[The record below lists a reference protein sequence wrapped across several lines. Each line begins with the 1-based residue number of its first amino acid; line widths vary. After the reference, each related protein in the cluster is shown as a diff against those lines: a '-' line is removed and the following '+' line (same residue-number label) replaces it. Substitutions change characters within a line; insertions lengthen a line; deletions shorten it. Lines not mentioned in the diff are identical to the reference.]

1 MGEILL
7 LQSSVRLNILI
18 MTGSL
23 FGCDYCCTTNM
34 NSLKKGEKYTSIND
48 LRKKFGQKK
57 HFGVS
62 QTILIL
68 RKPFQNYPFWCLYCG
83 YYYCTKNTKM
93 DLVIEVCF

>member
-1 MGEILL
+1 MGHVLVGQSPIHLLKSISYQMGEILL

-23 FGCDYCCTTNM
+23 FGCDYCGTANM

-57 HFGVS
+57 N
-62 QTILIL
+62 ILVFP
-68 RKPFQNYPFWCLYCG
+68 KQF
-83 YYYCTKNTKM
+83 
-93 DLVIEVCF
+93 